1 MRSSIQSSPRY
12 STILSIFV
20 VDFHLIPSHPCSAL
34 SSHCI
39 HLSITCSFSIH
50 PFFHPFPILTFHPH
64 LPSQPS
70 SRSIHS
76 SNKRKEKV
84 FVLYVY
90 HASHRIA
97 LHLNFSETKEQNT
110 KNAIPEQ
117 ANGEWNKI
125 CILKYF
131 IVISSSFSGFMI
143 CTRWR
148 IRERGSSFLVL
159 LWCGLDLSRAR
170 VSFGGDTTDW
180 FGVLRL
186 IGRGVVS
193 LCFDSLIHRYIREK

>member
-1 MRSSIQSSPRY
+1 MRSSIQSSPQ
-12 STILSIFV
+12 TFHNPIFV
-20 VDFHLIPSHPCSAL
+20 IDFHLIPSIYPLLVHSQ
-34 SSHCI
+34 
-39 HLSITCSFSIH
+39 SIH
-50 PFFHPFPILTFHPH
+50 SSIPSPSLPHPH

-70 SRSIHS
+70 SPSIHS

-186 IGRGVVS
+186 IGRGIVS